1 MPYLISYD
9 ISHNYQRQKIAEKL
23 IESGLDR
30 IQRSVYMGSVDPE
43 RMKTLIDWLQERMN
57 SISQIKTDGSEA
69 KTKKTRTGLLLNLEI
84 FKSIL
89 PKSTNE
95 KNTANKKSTNNLIII
110 NLSRPQVKEMII
122 MGNAGIDTQE
132 ITGDKTTL
140 IF

>member
-30 IQRSVYMGSVDPE
+30 IQRSVYMGSVDSE
-43 RMKTLIDWLQERMN
+43 RMKVLVDWLQERMRTVQQ
-57 SISQIKTDGSEA
+57 ISAADSAEKP
-69 KTKKTRTGLLLNLEI
+69 KKTRTGLRLNLDI

-89 PKSTNE
+89 PKSTTE
-95 KNTANKKSTNNLIII
+95 KSASSKKSTNSLIIL
-110 NLSRPQVKEMII
+110 NLSRTEIKQMIV
-122 MGNAGIDTQE
+122 MGNSRIDKDE